1 MKNIAIMAFEGC
13 FQSSVTGPLDILM
26 VASLEWK
33 RLVSDDTI
41 NLFNLK
47 IITDDGLPVTCFN
60 GMKIEP
66 HIRKDEYN
74 NLDMIIIPVIYE
86 GLDSILSNSKL
97 IGWLYNQNKKGVIL
111 CAVCAGVFLI
121 AETGLLDRKKA
132 TTHWQLADN
141 FQKRYP
147 NVLLKKEKMIV
158 DEGDLITAGGVT
170 SYMDLSIYLAGRFG
184 SFELASTVSK
194 LLLIDPSRNLQTPYT
209 IFSFNSAHGDGNIL
223 KAQQWMEKN
232 ITTFMTV
239 SDLAKRA
246 NLGERTFARRFKKAT
261 GETPLEYLQHLRV
274 GKARTFLETTEK
286 SVDTI
291 TYATGYEDVSSFR
304 RLFKKITG
312 LSPSSYRKKFSLY
325 Q

>member
-1 MKNIAIMAFEGC
+1 MKNIAILAFEDC
-13 FQSSVTGPLDILM
+13 FQSSVTGPLDILT

-33 RLVSDDTI
+33 RLVLDDSI
-41 NLFNLK
+41 NFFNLK
-47 IITDDGLPVTCFN
+47 ILTDDGLPVTCSN

-66 HIRKDEYN
+66 HMRKDECD
-74 NLDMIIIPVIYE
+74 NLDIIIIPVIYGDLE
-86 GLDSILSNSKL
+86 CTLTNRKL
-97 IGWLYNQNKKGVIL
+97 IGWLYDQNKNGAII
-111 CAVCAGVFLI
+111 CAVCAGVFLV

-147 NVLLKKEKMIV
+147 HVLLKKEKMIV
-158 DEGDLITAGGVT
+158 DEGDVITAGGVT

-184 SFELASTVSK
+184 SFELASSVSK

-209 IFSFNSAHGDGNIL
+209 IFNFNSAHGDENIL
-223 KAQQWMEKN
+223 KTQQWMEDN

-239 SDLAKRA
+239 SDLAKKA

-261 GETPLEYLQHLRV
+261 GDTPLEYLQHLRI
-274 GKARTFLETTEK
+274 GQARTFLETTEE
-286 SVDTI
+286 SIDTI

-312 LSPSSYRKKFSLY
+312 ISPSSYRKRFSLY
-325 Q
+325 R